1 MESKRSIRLI
11 IAVMFLLLVPAGR
24 ALSQKKE
31 DIDAL
36 RRRLAEQ
43 EEYLRRQD
51 QQLQTQQDE
60 MKRLM
65 EEIENLKQRIEE
77 MEQSAKKSAP
87 TPDAGGQVQ
96 AQAHKRDSIG
106 DLNAASVAA
115 GSFPGS
121 FVIPGTQQVSLA
133 IGGFVKTVAIADTNA
148 EAQGSNM
155 LPSMIGTQ
163 RDDTRGKF
171 AIDSTLTRLNIDA
184 RAPARNGSLR
194 GYIEYDLNAS
204 NNNSLSFKL
213 RHAYGFWET
222 GIGRL
227 TMGHA
232 WSTLMDLKVLPEGLT
247 EPTVSGAIFTR
258 QALIRWTQNLGESL
272 KADLAVEHPSG
283 TDVFVDSGTSQTF
296 RSQIR
301 IPDFIAAIEYNR
313 SGIGHVR
320 VGGIVRRLQLA
331 NVDESIRISATG
343 WGISLGT
350 HLNTFGNDK
359 LAFTGSYGSGLG
371 RYLLGL
377 GSNAGGMYDPQE
389 ERLRVRDNYGG
400 AVWYQ
405 HHWSASLRSTGA
417 VGIARSDP
425 FASQPGNEFKKT
437 TYAYG
442 NLMWTILPYLNLG
455 FEYDYGRRNV
465 KDGTYKDNHRIMFG
479 MQIF

>member
-1 MESKRSIRLI
+1 MRLI
-11 IAVMFLLLVPAGR
+11 IAVIFLLLGPAGR
-24 ALSQKKE
+24 ALSQEKE

-43 EEYLRRQD
+43 EELLRKQGD
-51 QQLQTQQDE
+51 LLETQQDG
-60 MKRLM
+60 MKRLL
-65 EEIENLKQRIEE
+65 EEIENLKRRIEE
-77 MEQSAKKSAP
+77 MEHAADKSAA
-87 TPDAGGQVQ
+87 TPDAGGRVQ
-96 AQAHKRDSIG
+96 TQAHKRDSIG
-106 DLNAASVAA
+106 DLNSESVAE

-133 IGGFVKTVAIADTNA
+133 IGGFVKTVAIADSNA
-148 EAQGSNM
+148 EALGSSM

-171 AIDSTLTRLNIDA
+171 AIDSTLTRLYLDA

-213 RHAYGFWET
+213 RHAYGYWET
-222 GIGRL
+222 GTGRL
-227 TMGHA
+227 TMGHT

-247 EPTVSGAIFTR
+247 EPTVSGAIFAR
-258 QALIRWTQNLGESL
+258 QAQLRWTQNLGESL
-272 KADLAVEHPSG
+272 KAEFAVEHPSD
-283 TDVFVDSGTSQTF
+283 TDVFVDSGTSLTF
-296 RSQIR
+296 QSQIR
-301 IPDFIAAIEYNR
+301 IPDFIAAVEYNR

-320 VGGIVRRLQLA
+320 IGGIVRRLQLA
-331 NVDESIRISATG
+331 NVDESIRIAATG
-343 WGISLGT
+343 WGITLGA
-350 HLNTFGNDK
+350 HLDTFGKDK

-377 GSNAGGMYDPQE
+377 GSNAGGMFDPQGE
-389 ERLRVRDNYGG
+389 QLRVRDNYGG
-400 AVWYQ
+400 VVWYQ

-417 VGIARSDP
+417 VGVARSDP
-425 FASQPGNEFKKT
+425 FASQPGDEFKKT

-455 FEYDYGRRNV
+455 LEYDYGRRNV
-465 KDGTYKDNHRIMFG
+465 KDGSYKDNHRLMFG